1 MGAIL
6 DVGHRI
12 AKLLPEIKP
21 PVRPT
26 TTKEKFMWTG
36 VALFI
41 FFLMYNVIA
50 LGAKDVG
57 AGQMDFLQMI
67 TASNLGS
74 LLTTSIGPIVLA
86 SIFLQLF
93 AGAGIIA
100 LNPRDPKEKV
110 KFQELQ
116 KVLAIIIALIE
127 AAVFVVTGRVILS
140 DVMAPEI
147 AIPLVVFQ
155 IAMGSVVV
163 LYLDEVVTKYGIGSG
178 ISLFIAAGVSF
189 AIVGGALGLMFGEA
203 GVLAVI
209 AGGGAEAIPNALI
222 VLAPILITVI
232 VWFAVSYGEGMKVEI
247 PLAYQRARGLS
258 PKLPLNLFY
267 LSNIPVIFASALL
280 MNVQLFAVGLAGLS
294 FEIGGFD
301 IVHLVGY
308 VDASNQLTDGL
319 LYLITPVYGG
329 GQNMIAHINF
339 ITNGVTPILGIP
351 EWVHAII
358 YVLFLS
364 FVSVLFGKFWAET
377 SNMDTKG
384 MTDQLVQ
391 SGMQI
396 PGWRTDRRMLE
407 KILDKYIPPLIFLG
421 SFLVGML
428 AGLADLTGALGTG
441 TGILLTVSIFYRT
454 YQQMKR
460 QRMLENTPFLNQI
473 LGEGR

>member
-6 DVGHRI
+6 EFGHSI
-12 AKLLPEIKP
+12 AKMLPEIKP
-21 PVRPT
+21 PVRPPEV
-26 TTKEKFMWTG
+26 KERFMWTG
-36 VALFI
+36 LALFT

-50 LGAKDVG
+50 VG
-57 AGQMDFLQMI
+57 AVDAGGGFDFLQMI
-67 TASNLGS
+67 TASKLGS

-93 AGAGIIA
+93 SGAGIID
-100 LNPRDPKEKV
+100 LDPKNPKEKA

-116 KVLAIIIALIE
+116 KVLAIAIALIE
-127 AAVFVVTGRVILS
+127 AAIFVMTGRVMLAEGM
-140 DVMAPEI
+140 DPAI
-147 AIPLVVFQ
+147 AMPLVILQ
-155 IAMGSVVV
+155 ITMGSVIV

-189 AIVGGALGLMFGEA
+189 SIIGGAIGLVFGES
-203 GVLAVI
+203 GVLSVM

-222 VLAPILITVI
+222 VLAPILVTII

-294 FEIGGFD
+294 FTVGGVD
-301 IVHLVGY
+301 VVHVLGY
-308 VDASNQLTDGL
+308 VDANNQLTDGI
-319 LYLITPVYGG
+319 LYLLTPIYGG
-329 GQNMIAHINF
+329 GQNTLAHINF
-339 ITNGVTPILGIP
+339 ILNGVTPLFGIP
-351 EWVHAII
+351 EWVHAIV

-364 FVSVLFGKFWAET
+364 MVSVLFGRFWAET
-377 SNMDTKG
+377 SNMDTRG
-384 MTDQLVQ
+384 MTDQLIQ

-421 SFLVGML
+421 SFLVGLL
-428 AGLADLTGALGTG
+428 AGVADLSGALGTG

-460 QRMLENTPFLNQI
+460 QKMLESTPFLNEI
-473 LGEGR
+473 LG

>member
-12 AKLLPEIKP
+12 AQFLPEIKP
-21 PVRPT
+21 PVRPPD
-26 TTKEKFMWTG
+26 TKERFIWTG
-36 VALFI
+36 VALFL

-50 LGAKDVG
+50 FGAQDTG
-57 AGQMDFLQMI
+57 NQFDFLQMI
-67 TASNLGS
+67 TASKLGS

-93 AGAGIIA
+93 SGAGIID

-116 KVLAIIIALIE
+116 KVLAIIIALVE
-127 AAVFVVTGRVILS
+127 ATIFVMTGRVLLAEGL
-140 DVMAPEI
+140 APEI
-147 AIPLVVFQ
+147 AMPLVILQ
-155 IAMGSVVV
+155 IALGSVIV

-189 AIVGGALGLMFGEA
+189 SIIGGAIGLIFGET
-203 GVLAVI
+203 GVLGAI
-209 AGGGAEAIPNALI
+209 AGGGAEAIPSALI
-222 VLAPILITVI
+222 IMAPILVTAV
-232 VWFAVSYGEGMKVEI
+232 VWYAVSYGEGMKVEI
-247 PLAYQRARGLS
+247 PLAYQRARGMS

-280 MNVQLFAVGLAGLS
+280 MNVQLFAVGLGGLDVD
-294 FEIGGFD
+294 IGGFN
-301 IVHLVGY
+301 IIEALGY
-308 VDASNQLTDGL
+308 VDANNQLTDGF

-329 GQNMIAHINF
+329 GQNTIAHLNF
-339 ITNGVTPILGIP
+339 ILNGVTPIFGIP
-351 EWVHAII
+351 QWVHAII

-384 MTDQLVQ
+384 MTDQLIE

-421 SFLVGML
+421 SFLVGLL

-454 YQQMKR
+454 YQQMER
-460 QRMLENTPFLNQI
+460 QKMLENAPFLNGI
-473 LGEGR
+473 LGR

>member
-6 DVGHRI
+6 DVGHSI

-21 PVRPT
+21 PARPPDV
-26 TTKEKFMWTG
+26 KERFIWTG

-50 LGAKDVG
+50 FGAQD
-57 AGQMDFLQMI
+57 AGNQFDFLQMI
-67 TASNLGS
+67 TASKLGS

-93 AGAGIIA
+93 SGAGIID

-116 KVLAIIIALIE
+116 KVLAIIIALVE
-127 AAVFVVTGRVILS
+127 ATIFVMTGRVLLAEGL
-140 DVMAPEI
+140 APEI
-147 AIPLVVFQ
+147 AMPLVILQ
-155 IAMGSVVV
+155 IALGSVIV

-189 AIVGGALGLMFGEA
+189 SIIGGAVGLIFGET
-203 GVLAVI
+203 GVLGAI
-209 AGGGAEAIPNALI
+209 AGGGAEAIPSALI
-222 VLAPILITVI
+222 ILAPIIVTAI
-232 VWFAVSYGEGMKVEI
+232 VWYVVSYGEGMKVEI
-247 PLAYQRARGLS
+247 PLAYQRARGMS

-280 MNVQLFAVGLAGLS
+280 MNVQLFAVGLGGVDVD
-294 FEIGGFD
+294 IGGFN
-301 IVHLVGY
+301 IVEALGY
-308 VDASNQLTDGL
+308 VDANNQLTDGF

-329 GQNMIAHINF
+329 GQNTIAHINF
-339 ITNGVTPILGIP
+339 IMNGVTPIFGIP
-351 EWVHAII
+351 EWVHALI

-384 MTDQLVQ
+384 MTDQLIQ

-421 SFLVGML
+421 SFLVGLL

-454 YQQMKR
+454 YQQMER
-460 QRMLENTPFLNQI
+460 QKMLENAPFLSGL
-473 LGEGR
+473 LGK

>member
-12 AKLLPEIKP
+12 AQFLPEIKP
-21 PVRPT
+21 PVRPPD
-26 TTKEKFMWTG
+26 TKERFIWTG

-41 FFLMYNVIA
+41 FFMMYNVIA
-50 LGAKDVG
+50 LGAQDTG
-57 AGQMDFLQMI
+57 DQFDFLQMI
-67 TASNLGS
+67 TASKLGS

-93 AGAGIIA
+93 SGAGIID

-116 KVLAIIIALIE
+116 KVLAIIIALVE
-127 AAVFVVTGRVILS
+127 ATIFVMTGRVLLAEGL
-140 DVMAPEI
+140 APEI
-147 AIPLVVFQ
+147 AMPLVILQ
-155 IAMGSVVV
+155 IALGSVIV

-189 AIVGGALGLMFGEA
+189 SIIGGAIGLIFGES
-203 GVLAVI
+203 GVLGAI
-209 AGGGAEAIPNALI
+209 AGGGAEAIPSALI
-222 VLAPILITVI
+222 ILAPILVTAV
-232 VWFAVSYGEGMKVEI
+232 VWYAVSYGEGMKVEI
-247 PLAYQRARGLS
+247 PLAYQRARGMS

-280 MNVQLFAVGLAGLS
+280 MNVQLFAVGLGGIDVD
-294 FEIGGFD
+294 IGGFN
-301 IVHLVGY
+301 IIEALGY
-308 VDASNQLTDGL
+308 VDANNQLTDGF

-329 GQNMIAHINF
+329 GQNTIAHLNF
-339 ITNGVTPILGIP
+339 ILNGVTPIFGIP
-351 EWVHAII
+351 QWVHAII
-358 YVLFLS
+358 YVLFLA

-384 MTDQLVQ
+384 MTDQLIQ

-421 SFLVGML
+421 SFLVGLL

-454 YQQMKR
+454 YQQMER
-460 QRMLENTPFLNQI
+460 QKMLENAPFLNGI
-473 LGEGR
+473 LGR

>member
-6 DVGHRI
+6 DIGHNI
-12 AKLLPEIKP
+12 AKMLPEIKP
-21 PVRPT
+21 PSVPPS
-26 TTKEKFMWTG
+26 TKERFAWTG

-41 FFLMYNVIA
+41 FFLMYNVVA
-50 LGAKDVG
+50 LGAQHTG
-57 AGQMDFLQMI
+57 GEFDFLQMI
-67 TASNLGS
+67 TASKIGS

-93 AGAGIIA
+93 SGAGIID
-100 LNPRDPKEKV
+100 LDPKNPQDKV

-116 KVLAIIIALIE
+116 KVLAIAIALVE
-127 AAVFVVTGRVILS
+127 ATIFVMTGRVALDSAIS
-140 DVMAPEI
+140 PEI
-147 AIPLVVFQ
+147 AMPLVIFQ
-155 IAMGSVVV
+155 IAMGSVIV

-189 AIVGGALGLMFGEA
+189 SIIGGVAGLIFGEG
-203 GVLAVI
+203 GVLGVV

-222 VLAPILITVI
+222 IMAPLLVTFL
-232 VWFAVSYGEGMKVEI
+232 VWFVVSYGEGMKVEI

-280 MNVQLFAVGLAGLS
+280 MNVQLFAVGLGGLS
-294 FEIGGFD
+294 FDIGGFD
-301 IVHLVGY
+301 LVSAIGY
-308 VDASNQLTDGL
+308 VDANSRLTDGF
-319 LYLITPVYGG
+319 LYLITPIYGG
-329 GQNMIAHINF
+329 GQNTISHINF
-339 ITNGVTPILGIP
+339 IMNGVTPIYGIP
-351 EWVHAII
+351 EWVHAIV

-364 FVSVLFGKFWAET
+364 IVSVLFGTFWAET

-384 MTDQLVQ
+384 MADQLIQ

-421 SFLVGML
+421 SFLVGL
-428 AGLADLTGALGTG
+428 VAGLADLSGALGTG
-441 TGILLTVSIFYRT
+441 TGILLSVGIFYRT
-454 YQQMKR
+454 YQQLKR
-460 QRMLENTPFLNQI
+460 QRMLENAPFLNQ
-473 LGEGR
+473 LMGA

>member
-6 DVGHRI
+6 DIGHRM
-12 AKLLPEIKP
+12 AKFLPEIKP
-21 PVRPT
+21 PVRPPDV
-26 TTKEKFMWTG
+26 KERFMWTG
-36 VALFI
+36 IALFT

-50 LGAKDVG
+50 FGAQDTG
-57 AGQMDFLQMI
+57 NQFDFLQMI
-67 TASNLGS
+67 TASKLGS

-93 AGAGIIA
+93 SGAGIID

-116 KVLAIIIALIE
+116 KVLAIIIALVE
-127 AAVFVVTGRVILS
+127 ATIFVMTGRVLLAEGL
-140 DVMAPEI
+140 APEI
-147 AIPLVVFQ
+147 AMPLVILQ
-155 IAMGSVVV
+155 IALGSVIV

-189 AIVGGALGLMFGEA
+189 SIIGGAVGIIFGET
-203 GVLAVI
+203 GVLGAI
-209 AGGGAEAIPNALI
+209 AGGGAEAIPSALI
-222 VLAPILITVI
+222 ILAPILVTAV
-232 VWFAVSYGEGMKVEI
+232 VWYAVSYGEGMKVEI
-247 PLAYQRARGLS
+247 PLAYQRARGMS

-280 MNVQLFAVGLAGLS
+280 MNVQLFAVGLGGIDID
-294 FEIGGFD
+294 IGGFN
-301 IVHLVGY
+301 IIEALGY
-308 VDASNQLTDGL
+308 VDANNQLTDGF
-319 LYLITPVYGG
+319 LYLITPIYGG
-329 GQNMIAHINF
+329 GQSTIAHINF
-339 ITNGVTPILGIP
+339 IMNGVTPIFGIP
-351 EWVHAII
+351 EWIHAII
-358 YVLFLS
+358 YVLFLA
-364 FVSVLFGKFWAET
+364 FVSVLFGRFWAET

-384 MTDQLVQ
+384 MTDQLIQ

-421 SFLVGML
+421 SFLVGLL

-454 YQQMKR
+454 YQQMER
-460 QRMLENTPFLNQI
+460 QKMLENAPFLSGI
-473 LGEGR
+473 LGK

>member
-6 DVGHRI
+6 DIGHKM
-12 AKLLPEIKP
+12 AQFLPEIKP
-21 PVRPT
+21 PVRPPDV
-26 TTKEKFMWTG
+26 KERFMWTG
-36 VALFI
+36 IALFL

-50 LGAKDVG
+50 FGAQD
-57 AGQMDFLQMI
+57 AGNQFDFLQMI
-67 TASNLGS
+67 TASKLGS

-93 AGAGIIA
+93 SGAGIID

-116 KVLAIIIALIE
+116 KVLAIIIALVE
-127 AAVFVVTGRVILS
+127 ATIFVMTGRVLLAEGL
-140 DVMAPEI
+140 APEI
-147 AIPLVVFQ
+147 AMPLVILQ
-155 IAMGSVVV
+155 IAMGSVIV

-189 AIVGGALGLMFGEA
+189 SIIGGAIGIIFGEV
-203 GVLAVI
+203 GVLGAI
-209 AGGGAEAIPNALI
+209 AGGGAEAIPSALI
-222 VLAPILITVI
+222 ILAPILVTAI
-232 VWFAVSYGEGMKVEI
+232 VWYAVSYGEGMKVEI
-247 PLAYQRARGLS
+247 PLAYQRARGMS

-280 MNVQLFAVGLAGLS
+280 MNVQLFAVGLGGIDID
-294 FEIGGFD
+294 IGGFN
-301 IVHLVGY
+301 IIEALGY
-308 VDASNQLTDGL
+308 VDANNQLTDGF
-319 LYLITPVYGG
+319 LYLITPIYGG
-329 GQNMIAHINF
+329 GQSTIAHINF
-339 ITNGVTPILGIP
+339 IMNGVTPIFGIP

-358 YVLFLS
+358 YVLFLA

-384 MTDQLVQ
+384 MTDQLIQ

-421 SFLVGML
+421 SFLVGLL

-454 YQQMKR
+454 YQQMER
-460 QRMLENTPFLNQI
+460 QKMLENAPFLSGI
-473 LGEGR
+473 LGK

>member
-12 AKLLPEIKP
+12 AQFLPEIKP
-21 PVRPT
+21 PVRPPD
-26 TTKEKFMWTG
+26 TKERFIWTG
-36 VALFI
+36 IALFI

-50 LGAKDVG
+50 FGAQD
-57 AGQMDFLQMI
+57 AGGQFDFLQMI
-67 TASNLGS
+67 TASKLGS

-93 AGAGIIA
+93 SGAGIID

-116 KVLAIIIALIE
+116 KVLAIIIALVE
-127 AAVFVVTGRVILS
+127 ATIFVMTGRVLLAEGI
-140 DVMAPEI
+140 APEI
-147 AIPLVVFQ
+147 AMPLVILQ
-155 IAMGSVVV
+155 IALGSVIV

-189 AIVGGALGLMFGEA
+189 SIIGGAVGLIFGET
-203 GVLAVI
+203 GVLGAI
-209 AGGGAEAIPNALI
+209 AGGGAEAIPSALI
-222 VLAPILITVI
+222 ILAPILVTVV
-232 VWFAVSYGEGMKVEI
+232 VWYAVSYGEGMKVEI
-247 PLAYQRARGLS
+247 PLAYQRARGMS

-280 MNVQLFAVGLAGLS
+280 MNVQLFAVGLAGVS
-294 FEIGGFD
+294 FDIGGFN
-301 IVHLVGY
+301 IVEALGY
-308 VDASNQLTDGL
+308 VDANNQLTDGL

-329 GQNMIAHINF
+329 GQNTIAHINF
-339 ITNGVTPILGIP
+339 IMNGVTPIFGIP
-351 EWVHAII
+351 EWVHAMI

-384 MTDQLVQ
+384 MTDQLIQ

-454 YQQMKR
+454 YQQMER
-460 QRMLENTPFLNQI
+460 QKMLENAPFLSGI
-473 LGEGR
+473 LGR